1 MGRCGSQC
9 AGYAVCVR
17 SSKPCATTAC
27 FSHTQ
32 LIDLCPTNTTEGH
45 TCDRIACHPVL
56 ARQRRHQS
64 IPVWGARWTDD
75 SKTAI
80 AHLAQR
86 LELPPHKPHTH
97 AHTYTHRYGNN
108 QPTNKAQRQNTHL
121 EHIWNI
127 TVYWT
132 LKHDLYWDYTDT
144 RIGQAATLP
153 DHMRYPGAVSE
164 DREPISAKTAPK
176 GPTNRPQRPCPS
188 QARTSANNGAIVR
201 FSRY

>member
-1 MGRCGSQC
+1 MPTRVPSATERRRKWADVGHNALDMPFVCALPSLVPQQLAFLTLSSSTCAPRTPQRDTHVTESRAILSLRAKDDTNRFPFGAPDGRTIPRP
-9 AGYAVCVR
+9 R
-17 SSKPCATTAC
+17 SLTLPNAWSSHPT
-27 FSHTQ
+27 SHT
-32 LIDLCPTNTTEGH
+32 H
-45 TCDRIACHPVL
+45 TY
-56 ARQRRHQS
+56 
-64 IPVWGARWTDD
+64 
-75 SKTAI
+75 
-80 AHLAQR
+80 
-86 LELPPHKPHTH
+86 
-97 AHTYTHRYGNN
+97 TYTHRYGNN

-188 QARTSANNGAIVR
+188 QA
-201 FSRY
+201 